1 MAAIPLLMGAPVA
14 GVAAFQ
20 PAPVAAAATA
30 AASGPGAV
38 GAFGDASPYGGPGAG
53 TVKPVVA
60 MAATPDGRGYWLA
73 GADGGVFSFGDAS
86 FHGSAAD
93 YRLARPVTAMAATP
107 DGRGY
112 WLAAAD
118 GGVFSFGDA
127 SFHGSAAGYRLAR
140 PVTAMTPTPD
150 GAGYW
155 LAAADGGVFS
165 FGDASFY
172 GSLSPEP
179 SNVAAVAMASTPSG
193 DGYWLA
199 TADPPAQPASSST
212 VQASSGPSGTA
223 MGTFEVTCYDNQGRT
238 ASGAETSTETVA
250 VDPSVIPLGSRIWI
264 QGVGERVAQDTGG
277 AIQGRRLDI
286 WEPTYSD
293 CEAWGVQYR
302 DVWMESAG

>member
-1 MAAIPLLMGAPVA
+1 MRRSTAMAAIPLLMGAPVA
-14 GVAAFQ
+14 GVAALQ

-93 YRLARPVTAMAATP
+93 YRLARPVTAMAA
-107 DGRGY
+107 
-112 WLAAAD
+112 
-118 GGVFSFGDA
+118 
-127 SFHGSAAGYRLAR
+127 
-140 PVTAMTPTPD
+140 TPD